1 MTGKRKHIDV
11 DEALVYLENLE
22 VSFSDDEEIESD
34 EDRDFVSRGELVILS
49 PEDNG
54 DEESDADSADE
65 ETESPSTLSRK
76 QLLAKASVF
85 VNTLPSNVSDDWD
98 SSDEMTLSDV
108 VNKQIKP
115 SETSTPVSK
124 KRRQSKKNQ
133 DPPANWRSVDSTK
146 GVQLNQWNQSSRKFD
161 KNLQPH

>member
-1 MTGKRKHIDV
+1 MCSFVGLYSVYIMAGKRKHIDV

-22 VSFSDDEEIESD
+22 VSFSDDEKIESD
-34 EDRDFVSRGELVILS
+34 EDRDFVSRSELVILS

-54 DEESDADSADE
+54 DGESDADSADE
-65 ETESPSTLSRK
+65 EAESPSTLSRK

-124 KRRQSKKNQ
+124 KRRQAKKNQ
-133 DPPANWRSVDSTK
+133 DPPTN
-146 GVQLNQWNQSSRKFD
+146 
-161 KNLQPH
+161 